1 MKSMVFDAGPIISL
15 AMNDLLWLLEELKKS
30 FKGEF
35 YISVTVK
42 EELVDKPLS
51 TKKFKFEALQVLK
64 CINDGILTVITN
76 DEIKNTTL
84 HLLDLANNSFKA
96 YNNPIRIVHQGEIE
110 GLASSLFLESGAF
123 VVDERTTRILIENPK
138 RLWDIL
144 KNSLHT
150 KIDVDEHNLDE
161 FQSITKATN
170 VIRSVELVTVA
181 YELGLLNKYLA
192 NIENPKRTL
201 LESVLWGV
209 KLNGCAVSRREIDEI
224 IKLEKQG

>member
-76 DEIKNTTL
+76 DEIKKTTL

-150 KIDVDEHNLDE
+150 KIDVNENNLSE